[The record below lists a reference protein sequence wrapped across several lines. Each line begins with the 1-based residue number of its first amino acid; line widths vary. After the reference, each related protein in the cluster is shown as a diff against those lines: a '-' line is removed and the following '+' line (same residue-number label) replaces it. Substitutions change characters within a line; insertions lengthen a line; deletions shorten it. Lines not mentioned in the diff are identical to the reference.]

1 MSNMITHRIKQGTQ
15 EWLDLRAGFH
25 TASEANAM
33 MGCSSYM
40 TRTQLLDQKKS
51 GITPEPTN
59 YEKQLFALGHKVED
73 MARPI
78 VESIIDDDLF
88 QLVASKDNLLA
99 SFDGITLMGDIGF
112 EHKMWNEGLAE
123 SVGNGKVPDS
133 HVWQLEQQLY
143 VSGAEKIIFVVSDG
157 TAENMV
163 HCWYESDPIKRKQ
176 LLAGWKK
183 FDEDLKTH
191 IVGGDKIEGKSLD
204 QLMQLSIQ
212 VQGQVLA
219 SNLEIFTANAVETIE
234 NIKTDLSTDQD
245 FADAEKAVKWCKSAE
260 KTLTEAKANVLS
272 QSTDINAILGAL
284 DEISSKVRDKR
295 LTLDKLVK
303 SQKEQIKQS
312 VLTKAENDIL
322 TYMRSQKYAV
332 NVVYSL
338 DMAVKNKK
346 TLSSMNEAVF
356 MEVSRVHAAIDQ
368 IVSQIDKGLAF
379 MAEQIQGYEFLFSDK
394 EKLAETYT
402 GDLLAEAVLNRIE
415 DFKQQQAAAQEEQ
428 SRINKEKAA
437 AEANRLIEQA
447 KRQKEKAAQSAA
459 QSSENI
465 QMISAADLDKELHF
479 NHDPLATYLG
489 HIVKDSYTYDEAA
502 RIIGDIVGHLTRL
515 HAAFNK

>member
-1 MSNMITHRIKQGTQ
+1 MSSMITHRIQQGTQ
-15 EWLDLRAGFH
+15 EWLDLRAQFH

-40 TRTQLLDQKKS
+40 TRTQLLDQKKT

-59 YEKQLFALGHKVED
+59 YEKQLFALGHKVEE

-78 VESIIDDDLF
+78 VEGIIEDDLF
-88 QLVASKDNLLA
+88 QLVATKDNLLA

-112 EHKMWNEGLAE
+112 EHKMWNESLAE
-123 SVGNGKVPDS
+123 SVKNGIVPDS

-143 VSGAEKIIFVVSDG
+143 VSDAEKILFVVSDG
-157 TAENMV
+157 TTENMV
-163 HCWYESDPIKRKQ
+163 HCWYESSPIKRKQ
-176 LLAGWKK
+176 LLAGWQK
-183 FDEDLKTH
+183 FEQDLATH
-191 IVGGDKIEGKSLD
+191 VVGGDKLEGKSLD

-303 SQKEQIKQS
+303 TQKEQIKQS
-312 VLTKAENDIL
+312 ILTQAENEIL

-332 NVVYSL
+332 NIVYML

-346 TLSSMNEAVF
+346 TLSSMNEAIF
-356 MEVSRVHAAIDQ
+356 MEVSRAKAAIDE
-368 IVSQIDKGLAF
+368 IILKIDSGLVLI
-379 MAEQIQGYEFLFSDK
+379 AEQAQGYEFLFSDK

-415 DFKQQQAAAQEEQ
+415 NFKQQQAASQEEQ

-437 AEANRLIEQA
+437 IEANRLIEQA
-447 KRQKEKAAQSAA
+447 KHQKEKAAQQAA
-459 QSSENI
+459 EIPQTME
-465 QMISAADLDKELHF
+465 MISAKQLDSELRFDHGSI
-479 NHDPLATYLG
+479 ATYLG
-489 HIVKDSYTYDEAA
+489 HVVKDSYTHDEASHMIQD
-502 RIIGDIVGHLTRL
+502 IIHHLTGL
-515 HAAFNK
+515 QAALTK